1 MAGSTQHADSAEG
14 SPESEGGVPTSYGAL
29 ALLHRRTPHPDPK
42 PGAASFALMCVSLSL
57 TLALTLTLTL
67 TLTLDGPDPT
77 QTSRLL
83 QRGCWSLS
91 MARGAP
97 SAAPRR
103 PLPPP
108 ASRTRTVGSGRRSTV
123 WRAAHAGGRSLTR
136 LQPCGHDAT
145 HEGGETK
152 GDETENDDTSAA
164 ESSPHL
170 GP

>member
-1 MAGSTQHADSAEG
+1 MG
-14 SPESEGGVPTSYGAL
+14 
-29 ALLHRRTPHPDPK
+29 
-42 PGAASFALMCVSLSL
+42 L
-57 TLALTLTLTL
+57 TL
-67 TLTLDGPDPT
+67 
-77 QTSRLL
+77 
-83 QRGCWSLS
+83 
-91 MARGAP
+91 
-97 SAAPRR
+97 PRR
-103 PLPPP
+103 AGFCNEVAGHSAWPEAPPQPRRAGPSPPP